1 MEVTLSTSPT
11 VEDAEELKL
20 LDSLFAHYHRQLWY
34 QQWMFFG
41 FRRKNVLCNGLALL
55 SIAVGM
61 IVSALWIE
69 SAAVI
74 CLTAFSTM
82 VKGWMDFR
90 KYPQKMEMCR
100 VAYTSFEKMINQ
112 LRAYAH
118 TSAAEDLSAFVSESK
133 VVEDF
138 VTDLTPPI
146 TQELIQRY
154 ERDFKVVPSVKK
166 ATGVMT
172 TSFESC
178 PQCADDV

>member
-1 MEVTLSTSPT
+1 MEVTLSDCPT
-11 VEDAEELKL
+11 VEDNEELKR
-20 LDSLFAHYHRQLWY
+20 LDSLFTHYHRQLWY

-41 FRRKNVLCNGLALL
+41 FRRKNVLCNGLALV
-55 SIAVGM
+55 SIAIGM
-61 IVSALWIE
+61 IVSALWME

-90 KYPQKMEMCR
+90 KYPQKMDMCR

-118 TSAAEDLSAFVSESK
+118 TSRVDDLAAFVSESK

-146 TQELIQRY
+146 TQDLIQRY
-154 ERDFKVVPSVKK
+154 ERDFQVVPSVKK
-166 ATGVMT
+166 DTVMIT
-172 TSFESC
+172 ESFPSC
-178 PQCADDV
+178 RQYVEDV